1 MSPMN
6 SLTIPN
12 AYISPRFST
21 FSKPAPTSLKTHPPG
36 SPLSYA
42 QLRRLVMEQLG

>member
-1 MSPMN
+1 MN
-6 SLTIPN
+6 TLTFPT
-12 AYISPRFST
+12 AYLAPRLS
-21 FSKPAPTSLKTHPPG
+21 SRPAKSAAASLKTHPPG

>member
-1 MSPMN
+1 MN
-6 SLTIPN
+6 TLTFPTAFIT
-12 AYISPRFST
+12 SSHRV
-21 FSKPAPTSLKTHPPG
+21 SKPAPTSLKTHPPG

>member
-1 MSPMN
+1 MN
-6 SLTIPN
+6 TLTFPN
-12 AYISPRFST
+12 AYITPRMSPQ
-21 FSKPAPTSLKTHPPG
+21 FSKPAATSLKTHPPG

>member
-1 MSPMN
+1 MN
-6 SLTIPN
+6 SLTLPN
-12 AYISPRFST
+12 AYIAPRFSS
-21 FSKPAPTSLKTHPPG
+21 FSKPAPSKTHPPG

>member
-1 MSPMN
+1 MN
-6 SLTIPN
+6 SLNLPN
-12 AYISPRFST
+12 AYITPRFSS
-21 FSKPAPTSLKTHPPG
+21 FSAPAKTASKTHPPG

>member
-1 MSPMN
+1 MN
-6 SLTIPN
+6 TLTFPD
-12 AYISPRFST
+12 AYMTTRTSAC